1 MLIHILCNFTKDLA
15 NSFNDIEYIRVL
27 GFNNNGKEYLSEIKK
42 EVTLPIITTFS
53 KGNSKMLEYEQQVS
67 NIYAS
72 ILPEDQIN
80 DYLKKEYQELIKED

>member
-27 GFNNNGKEYLSEIKK
+27 GFNNNGKEYLNKIKK
-42 EVTLPIITTFS
+42 DVNIPIITTFS